1 MKKIWLV
8 ISITAITL
16 LSSLL
21 FGCVFDA
28 RDPYAPKSIDL
39 HEVGEVKGG
48 IEVTSNGYTAE
59 GIDDGKNILITQM
72 VTIQSERAFIFR
84 PDDFLL
90 EVCNPDQEDQ
100 IVKYNTSIDYNIEK
114 NGYDIFAGKCDKKT
128 TYSFCYV
135 VPNDDEGGNCIVKLL
150 LFQEYYVGEIEVWYQ
165 LKTE

>member
-59 GIDDGKNILITQM
+59 GIDDGQNILITQM

-114 NGYDIFAGKCDKKT
+114 NGYDIFASKCDKKT

-135 VPNDDEGGNCIVKLL
+135 VPNDYHDWRFVVRLL
-150 LFQEYYVGEIEVWYQ
+150 LFQEYYVGEISVEYNN
-165 LKTE
+165 